1 MKKLFSVFLSA
12 FLLLGA
18 VVTTASADS
27 VKGQKY
33 YLKFMKD
40 FTGMK
45 GDKFAALHTQAEW
58 KALFDGNAEKFVEE
72 FSAKYP
78 DLKGFFQEE
87 KWSKFMLHIKDF
99 CIEYAVDSGKVPS
112 C

>member
-1 MKKLFSVFLSA
+1 MRSSEPHVLEELKGKIVA
-12 FLLLGA
+12 IA
-18 VVTTASADS
+18 DKYNAS
-27 VKGQKY
+27 Y
-33 YLKFMKD
+33 
-40 FTGMK
+40 
-45 GDKFAALHTQAEW
+45 
-58 KALFDGNAEKFVEE
+58 E

-87 KWSKFMLHIKDF
+87 KWSKFMPHIKDF